1 MLPCCHLE
9 SISPTIL
16 CNAQIHQHK
25 VNSQK
30 MLFCLTNISAKI
42 FLHILYYSFCDE
54 CHILVHFCQ
63 MLLPAKTSNIIYTDA
78 SYALATGVLVKGN
91 TS

>member
-1 MLPCCHLE
+1 
-9 SISPTIL
+9 
-16 CNAQIHQHK
+16 
-25 VNSQK
+25 

-42 FLHILYYSFCDE
+42 FQHNLDYSFCGE

-63 MLLPAKTSNIIYTDA
+63 MLLPAKTSNIINTEVCYV
-78 SYALATGVLVKGN
+78 LATGVLVQGN